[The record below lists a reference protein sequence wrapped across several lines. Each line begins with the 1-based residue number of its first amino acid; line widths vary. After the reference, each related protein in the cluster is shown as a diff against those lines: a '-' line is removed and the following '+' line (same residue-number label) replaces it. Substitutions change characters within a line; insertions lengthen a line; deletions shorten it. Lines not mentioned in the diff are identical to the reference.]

1 MMDDTQ
7 RLDYNDDE
15 EEPSAN
21 RDRPMGNLHMFAGIH
36 GGTQDFPIYRGQN
49 IIGRHANCDITLP
62 AQSVSKKHAILEVR
76 GDCHTIC
83 DNNSL
88 NKTRRGKTAL
98 APNVHYALSDGD
110 FLLFADVA
118 CRYTIVKVQA
128 EATEVEDSEDDSVL
142 VPATQGALA
151 IEKTPGAAI
160 RRIAR
165 GIVLARDS
173 GDEENEE
180 EEEGQTR
187 WHEGGSGSVRDGH
200 KTSGSG
206 TTFPPDADTIVPE
219 SDEENDTSTSEMP
232 LPSLSLR
239 CDSDTDTSRRSSFV
253 PSSQSISTPLPKS
266 KHDGRT
272 AVDKEEMIPRKPE
285 DGEIKTSSA
294 VEENQEEQ
302 KASTSGGSV
311 SQPEVGIVSTVES
324 ERMLQHKALKEPCS
338 ESKPASSPCVE
349 VDNVAL
355 NRSENVQETPSELK
369 PNVDVKVDHVSL
381 DSAANIQED
390 TTTSGSDV
398 NTAETSEIQT
408 NKSKEEGDSR
418 SSGSREAAFHMDSD
432 TDEDEAESD
441 LEKSKSLQVAYIEKS
456 EKNASVPV
464 TCRKEGDSDSDTD
477 VEDDQNVKKSKSD
490 NDEAKRTMGEPIKTE
505 GTPGLSLDS
514 DTDDDDDADEPKPLE
529 NKADQ
534 DSRSN
539 TDEKKEGFHMDS
551 DTDVEEEVF
560 TAEVKEAKPEPL
572 KTSAKETKGVL
583 NLDSDTDV
591 DEEDNVSSRHMTHGL
606 QDSSTASTNVQDAT
620 GVESDTNVDEDEQ
633 IPGGAKDNTDVVEA
647 KEALHVGSDTDD
659 DNDDRL
665 PVVPPL
671 EKVRAPEVSTD
682 SAVKDTEIAKE
693 PADLH
698 LDSDTDVEESDA
710 RAEEDEMDTTGS
722 QEEADQ
728 KTSVSSVNEIAAVS
742 GSSAEET
749 KNIPTEVSM
758 DEDETQKSDSESVDL
773 EMMPTQCYLEPE
785 AESELP
791 DEEEE
796 EATQAYIFS
805 STWAEPNPFKSP
817 ADPIGVLQISSV
829 TSVNTSEEEIDENAL
844 AETQAFCTEAERVGP
859 SVQET
864 PELVERSLDESMQ
877 STTSEKESGKEV
889 QQLSHQ
895 TMSPDATQPV
905 SQCLSSRQSE
915 ETGTWMHL
923 KREVPASVWIRGIQQ
938 GGDSTDLE
946 GGSDA
951 TQAEDQSL
959 NLELEATQIYGV
971 ESPSEQ
977 KPLAHTE
984 IQLVPAAGE
993 DKETPTMPAAGED
1006 KETPTVP
1013 AAGEDKETPTVPAA
1027 GEDKETPTVPAA
1039 GEDKET
1045 PTVPAAGEDKETP
1058 TVPAAG
1064 EDKETPTVPA
1074 AGEDKETPTVPAAGE
1089 DKETPTVPAA
1099 GEDKETP
1106 TVPAAGEDKETPTV
1120 PAAGED
1126 KETPTVPAAGE
1137 DKETPTVPAAG
1148 EDKETPTVPAAG
1160 ENKETPT
1167 VPAAGEDKETPT
1179 VPAAGEDK
1187 ETPTVPAAGENK
1199 ETPTVPA
1206 AGENKE
1212 TPTVPAAGEDKET
1225 PTVPTADKDYKE
1237 PNVPAETTEQPL
1249 SDDIQASDNDATQ
1262 AYSLDVPGSG
1272 SGTQACVLSDETTS
1286 DATQA
1291 TNVYTVA
1298 TEDNAQVAGPS
1309 VPNAEEVVPEKS
1321 TESKKKL
1328 PLRKGLSRSKKKVE
1342 SAKNVPQTSSEIEEC
1357 PGKDPVGPGSLKEE
1371 PGEQGAGEPQLSEPG
1386 IQEVQVERGLRRGGR
1401 RIAESQ
1407 TKTTVKEEIHVAT
1420 TSRKTTSKTSDD
1432 EPSASG
1438 INEKRGR
1445 RQVSRKTAVKVVD
1458 EVYKEE
1464 HKQSSSNTEEAK
1476 EGSAPEILP
1485 INSPEEIES
1494 LNAEDH
1500 QKGNTAEQTSK
1511 ESSDQS
1517 SLENKDI
1524 LSTEAFTSSAVS
1536 ESNNPMESNDNS
1548 ADKESDSR
1556 DTNVNEKPGR
1566 NKRRVATRLES
1577 EAADKTEFTD
1587 NLEKE
1592 KDESRGR
1599 CNVRTTRKTDTSK
1612 QSSESPQSQQI
1623 TQEQSQGRKAT
1634 RKSRT
1639 KPSGPQ
1645 SDKVEDTTISVTD
1658 ENKKVDEICP
1668 ADSVSGNEKPRRTRR
1683 SLKEEIEEESE
1694 NLQDRDK
1701 KGKNVRSASVKDAEP
1716 RTKDKEQGNLEDLAA
1731 SNKISRRTRNNP
1743 KGETTKPE
1751 QVKEENEVVKKSRR
1765 TQKNLK
1771 EEQKTEDNTETQGT
1785 SSSETPTSRRTR
1797 KENREED
1804 SVVKEE
1810 TVKETTPRRTRRHSK
1825 EDSIKLEDDQTKRS
1839 RRTRRD
1845 SKEEAKTQESVEE
1858 SVLEENKEETVGR
1871 KTTRKTRKNVKDD
1884 EKTILHEESKQ
1895 TEDNSKSERSSRTR
1909 VKASDENR
1917 ELHEE
1922 GVNKGVEESQKLSP
1936 HKEKSKPAVGRGR
1949 RAAKKEDTPEVST
1962 PVASRKR
1969 GQAAKAEVEIKRKK
1983 SDEGEEQE
1991 KLEVVETPKRGR
2003 PRKLVTQTESP
2014 RAGKE
2019 ISTPDPS
2026 PSRSTRQR
2034 SSSAL
2039 SNPPEAITPRRTN
2052 RMSTSTT
2059 SPYVAQSG
2067 SAPKILFTG
2076 VVDTAGEETIRSLG
2090 AEIAESVFDCTHLVT
2105 DRVRR
2110 TVKFLCALAR
2120 GIPIVTLD
2128 WIDKCKKSGCFLSPT
2143 GFLVNDKEQEKNF
2156 SFTLSE
2162 SLQKAKRRPLLEGY
2176 EIHVTANVKPEP
2188 DHMKDIIRCSGAT
2201 FLSKMPRS
2209 FKDKCVVVSCP
2220 EDAARCK
2227 SVPASVPI
2235 TSAEFILSGI
2245 LRQEVNPTAHLLNP
2259 AVQDSGPPPA
2269 KRRR

>member
-993 DKETPTMPAAGED
+993 DKETPTMPAAG
-1006 KETPTVP
+1006 K
-1013 AAGEDKETPTVPAA
+1013 
-1027 GEDKETPTVPAA
+1027 
-1039 GEDKET
+1039 
-1045 PTVPAAGEDKETP
+1045 
-1058 TVPAAG
+1058 
-1064 EDKETPTVPA
+1064 
-1074 AGEDKETPTVPAAGE
+1074 
-1089 DKETPTVPAA
+1089 
-1099 GEDKETP
+1099 
-1106 TVPAAGEDKETPTV
+1106 
-1120 PAAGED
+1120 
-1126 KETPTVPAAGE
+1126 
-1137 DKETPTVPAAG
+1137 
-1148 EDKETPTVPAAG
+1148 
-1160 ENKETPT
+1160 
-1167 VPAAGEDKETPT
+1167 
-1179 VPAAGEDK
+1179 
-1187 ETPTVPAAGENK
+1187 
-1199 ETPTVPA
+1199 
-1206 AGENKE
+1206 
-1212 TPTVPAAGEDKET
+1212 DKET